1 MLSWHYKCNKNSWIP
16 CPGRRRLFFIVPKNS
31 FSAKPKAENCWKNW
45 TIEQFQIISLILF
58 RKCQWQIQ
66 YNFFLHQRINWNG
79 TNDLKNVC
87 KIEINKNICAAHSV
101 EHQIAIIA
109 QQVVCRDTA
118 TGSRSYDG
126 STISTFEVCLYRFII
141 TSIAQNHAPQF

>member
-1 MLSWHYKCNKNSWIP
+1 MNSMSGASP
-16 CPGRRRLFFIVPKNS
+16 PLFHCTEKFF
-31 FSAKPKAENCWKNW
+31 FSQTKSRKLLEKLNNW
-45 TIEQFQIISLILF
+45 TISNNFFNPLSKMLDFNLHSYI
-58 RKCQWQIQ
+58 WQIQ